1 MLKKEASNAIDEF
14 NMRLKY
20 KINPQSVILF
30 GSQSQDI
37 QTEDSD
43 VDLIVLSNDFLN
55 MDDKKRLDILYEAS
69 RFITPDIHPWG
80 FTPKAGDT
88 TQTSKSLHLCA
99 PQRIREP
106 KT

>member
-14 NMRLKY
+14 IMRLKY

-80 FTPKAGDT
+80 FTPKEFNRIDKQSILGDSK
-88 TQTSKSLHLCA
+88 TSGIDVF
-99 PQRIREP
+99 R
-106 KT
+106 